1 MIRLFFIILTI
12 IGVLGI
18 SYSLADA
25 KVKRDCAREAAEI
38 VQMAVDDGYSWEY
51 ARTLGDIVYSEC
63 IDDTEKSSPE

>member
-12 IGVLGI
+12 IGALGI

-38 VQMAVDDGYSWEY
+38 V
-51 ARTLGDIVYSEC
+51 
-63 IDDTEKSSPE
+63 